1 MSKYIGSVEV
11 GKIADLVLWE
21 PPYFGVKPHLII
33 KGGMAMRG
41 IIGDANASIQHAN
54 QLFIG
59 IVMVH
64 LEKLKVQLVLP
75 LFLNM
80 LMNMELKKN

>member
-1 MSKYIGSVEV
+1 MIVNITIIIELKDILLNIQLIQQLAQGMSKYIGSVEV

-41 IIGDANASIQHAN
+41 NNWGC
-54 QLFIG
+54 
-59 IVMVH
+59 
-64 LEKLKVQLVLP
+64 
-75 LFLNM
+75 
-80 LMNMELKKN
+80 